1 MSQKIAPNKRQL
13 GQTLIETLVAIFILV
28 TGLVSALSLA
38 VYSFQSSDNS
48 SKQIVGTALAR
59 ESVEGLKNIRDTN
72 WLTDVISTCAD
83 LGAGQKCYSAWRGSG
98 AQKLEAGTYAVDYS
112 IGSSNVLLTKNLTS
126 YVLNYDPSTGL
137 YSNGGAGV
145 TSNYSRKVVISE
157 DQTSPYTALN
167 PRLVIS
173 ATVWWQGRK
182 CLVTTDPAT
191 LSASCKVVLQSYL
204 TNWKNY

>member
-1 MSQKIAPNKRQL
+1 MSKKIAPKKSQL

-48 SKQIVGTALAR
+48 SKQIAGTALAR
-59 ESVEGLKNIRDTN
+59 ESIEGLRNMRDTN
-72 WLTDVISTCAD
+72 WLNGTLSSCAD
-83 LGAGQKCYSAWRGSG
+83 LGTGQQCYSTWQGNAPQR
-98 AQKLEAGTYAVDYS
+98 LEAGTYAVDYS
-112 IGSSNVLLTKNLTS
+112 IGLSNVLLTKNPSS
-126 YVLNYDPSTGL
+126 YVLNYDPLTGS

-145 TSNYSRKVVISE
+145 GSNYSRKVVILE

-167 PRLVIS
+167 PRLVIN

-182 CLVTTDPAT
+182 CPTTNDPST
-191 LSASCKVVLQSYL
+191 LSASCKVDLQAYL

>member
-1 MSQKIAPNKRQL
+1 MVKKIAPKNRQL

-59 ESVEGLKNIRDTN
+59 ESIEGLRNIRDTN
-72 WLTDVISTCAD
+72 WLKGTLSTCSD
-83 LGAGQKCYSAWRGSG
+83 LGTGQQCYSAWQGSG
-98 AQKLEAGTYAVDYS
+98 EQRLEAGTYAIDYS
-112 IGSSNVLLTKNLTS
+112 IGSSNVLLTKNPTS
-126 YVLNYDPSTGL
+126 YVLNYDSNTGL

-145 TSNYSRKVVISE
+145 PSNYSRKLVITE

-167 PRLVIS
+167 PRLVVV

-182 CLVTTDPAT
+182 CPVTTDPAT
-191 LSASCKVVLQSYL
+191 LNASCKVVLQSYL

>member
-1 MSQKIAPNKRQL
+1 MFKKIAPKNRQL

-59 ESVEGLKNIRDTN
+59 ESIEGLRNIRDTN
-72 WLTDVISTCAD
+72 WLKGTLSTCSD
-83 LGAGQKCYSAWRGSG
+83 LGTGQQCYSAWQGSG
-98 AQKLEAGTYAVDYS
+98 EQRIEAGTYAIDYS
-112 IGSSNVLLTKNLTS
+112 IGSSNVLLTKNPTS
-126 YVLNYDPSTGL
+126 YVLNYDSGTGL

-145 TSNYSRKVVISE
+145 PTNYSRKLVITE

-167 PRLVIS
+167 PRLVAVS
-173 ATVWWQGRK
+173 TVWWQGRK
-182 CLVTTDPAT
+182 CPVTTDPVT

>member
-1 MSQKIAPNKRQL
+1 MLQKIAPKNKQL

-48 SKQIVGTALAR
+48 SKQIVATALAR
-59 ESVEGLKNIRDTN
+59 ESIEGLRNIRDTN
-72 WLTDVISTCAD
+72 WLRGTLSSCAD
-83 LGAGQKCYSAWRGSG
+83 LGTGQQCYSNWQGSG
-98 AQKLEAGTYAVDYS
+98 AQRLETGTYAVDYS
-112 IGSSNVLLTKNLTS
+112 IGLGNVLLTKNPTS
-126 YVLNYDPSTGL
+126 YVLNYDPVSGS
-137 YSNGGAGV
+137 YSNGGSGV
-145 TSNYSRKVVISE
+145 ASNYSRKVTISE

-167 PRLVIS
+167 PRLVVE

-182 CLVTTDPAT
+182 CSATTDPAA
-191 LSASCKVVLQSYL
+191 LSSSCKVILQSYL